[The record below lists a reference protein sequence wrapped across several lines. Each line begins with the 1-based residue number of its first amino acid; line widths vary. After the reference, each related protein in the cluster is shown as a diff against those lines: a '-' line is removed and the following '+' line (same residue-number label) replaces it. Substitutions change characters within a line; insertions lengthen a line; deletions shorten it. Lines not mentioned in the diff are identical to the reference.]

1 MANKQAKTNKQTK
14 KQKTQ
19 NLAVVGREDI
29 KKQKIKHQ
37 RHYLADKVPSRQSY
51 GFSSSHIWT

>member
-29 KKQKIKHQ
+29 KKQKIN
-37 RHYLADKVPSRQSY
+37 VSIS
-51 GFSSSHIWT
+51 